1 MIHSTAIISPNA
13 VIGKDVEIGPY
24 CIVGDK
30 VKLGDRVVL
39 KSNVVV
45 EGPCEIGEDTIVYP
59 FAAIGIKGQ
68 DLKFQTDDSVTGV
81 KIGKKNR
88 IREYVTIH
96 QGTPA
101 SKGTVVGDNCQIMV
115 NAHVAH
121 DCVLG
126 NGIILSNLVQL
137 AGHVEVE
144 DFAIIS
150 GMVAVHQF
158 CRIGKYSIV
167 GGVSGVTND
176 VLPYSISD
184 GRPAVYKT
192 INRVGLTRH
201 GVSTEDMHA
210 IYSVYQALFDKT
222 EGTTAAD
229 RLKEVKKKVKN
240 SPYAMD
246 ALDFIE
252 NRSKRGASDSSKRT
266 AHEG

>member
-1 MIHSTAIISPNA
+1 MIHKTAIVHEGAI
-13 VIGKDVEIGPY
+13 IGKDVEIGPY

-30 VKLGDRVVL
+30 VKLDDRVVL
-39 KSNVVV
+39 KSHVVV
-45 EGPCEIGEDTIVYP
+45 EGPCEIGEDTILYP

-68 DLKFQTDDSVTGV
+68 DLKYQGDESITGV
-81 KIGKKNR
+81 VIGKRNR
-88 IREYVTIH
+88 IREYATIH

-101 SKGTVVGDNCQIMV
+101 SKGTRVGDDCQIMV

-121 DCVLG
+121 DCQLG
-126 NGIILSNLVQL
+126 NGIILSNVVQL

-158 CRIGKYSIV
+158 CRIGKNAIV

-176 VLPYSISD
+176 VLPYSITD

-192 INRVGLTRH
+192 LNRVGLTRH

-210 IYSVYQALFDKT
+210 IHSVYQALFDKT
-222 EGTTAAD
+222 GGESSSAD
-229 RLKEVKKKVKN
+229 RLREVKKKVKD

-252 NRSKRGASDSSKRT
+252 NRSKRGASDNSKR
-266 AHEG
+266 G